1 MVYQLTDRDI
11 SFLTSNINFTTKS
24 YEKGESIKTRNKYSD
39 KLCLLKEGL
48 IYLCAENDNFE
59 RSILRIIKKGDI
71 FSRSMLLPD
80 NHGVSYL
87 IAKKTSSV
95 YYFYEKDV
103 LSFLSTDNDNNE
115 YKEKITALLKAQLYQ
130 QPLIHDYILQQ
141 KTIKSKLMAYIK
153 FECEAQQSDTIKVPI
168 PYSDL
173 AEFLGIDRSAMMKE
187 LSKMKEENLI
197 IGQKKTIKIN

>member
-11 SFLTSNINFTTKS
+11 SFLTSNINFTTKL

-59 RSILRIIKKGDI
+59 RSILRIIKNGDI

-87 IAKKTSSV
+87 IAKKN
-95 YYFYEKDV
+95 F
-103 LSFLSTDNDNNE
+103 
-115 YKEKITALLKAQLYQ
+115 
-130 QPLIHDYILQQ
+130 
-141 KTIKSKLMAYIK
+141 
-153 FECEAQQSDTIKVPI
+153 
-168 PYSDL
+168 
-173 AEFLGIDRSAMMKE
+173 
-187 LSKMKEENLI
+187 
-197 IGQKKTIKIN
+197 